1 MSWYLNNNKGTLR
14 ITLTFSGNPGHN
26 WPVASAGV
34 ESCLRKQ
41 NHVIEKFYAK
51 PKVFGSKFYV
61 GLRVKFIGEI
71 FVKVRQEKM
80 ILNAIYVS

>member
-14 ITLTFSGNPGHN
+14 ITLTFSGNPGYKWSN
-26 WPVASAGV
+26 WPVASVGV
-34 ESCLRKQ
+34 ESCLHKQ
-41 NHVIEKFYAK
+41 NRVIEKLYAK

-71 FVKVRQEKM
+71 FVKVRQEK
-80 ILNAIYVS
+80 